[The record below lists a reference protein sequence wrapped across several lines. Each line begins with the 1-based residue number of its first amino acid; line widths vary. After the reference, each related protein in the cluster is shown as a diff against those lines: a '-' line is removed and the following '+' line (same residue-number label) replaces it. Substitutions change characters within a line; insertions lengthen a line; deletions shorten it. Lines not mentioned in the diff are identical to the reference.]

1 MRDAP
6 QELIDHIVDF
16 AHDDHTTLS
25 TVRLVAQS
33 WNISARVH
41 MFRRLNLRIT
51 PPPCLPGRPTVQP
64 VQKPSKNALDSTTNV
79 HYLFELIKASPDIPH
94 SVRDI
99 TIGNT
104 AQLFLGTRHELELL
118 LCLILS
124 QLKRVT
130 TLRMTEV
137 NWPDLT
143 PVLAASLMRICRSPD
158 LKHLDIFNC
167 TMPSMDS
174 LVDFLNFSCNSLTS
188 LRLSYIRTPRN
199 PEAAISPVSLVGI
212 DKLLCR
218 PRKPLQRLTIEQVPL
233 APLIYALLKST
244 PCSFNIKQILALSLE
259 DISDVPSVCGLLQV
273 AGSSLE
279 HLEMRA
285 AKCTPNFL
293 IHLHFT

>member
-25 TVRLVAQS
+25 AVRLVAQS

-41 MFRRLNLRIT
+41 MFRRLNLRIAPT
-51 PPPCLPGRPTVQP
+51 PCSPSRSTVQP
-64 VQKPSKNALDSTTNV
+64 VQKPGKNVLDSTTNV
-79 HYLFELIKASPDIPH
+79 HYLFELIKSSPDIPH

-104 AQLFLGTRHELELL
+104 SHLPRGTRDELELL
-118 LCLILS
+118 LCLILP
-124 QLKRVT
+124 QFTRVT
-130 TLRMTEV
+130 TLRITEV

-143 PVLAASLMRICRSPD
+143 PVLAASLMRICRSPN
-158 LKHLDIFNC
+158 LRHLDVFNC

-188 LRLSYIRTPRN
+188 LRLSYIRIPRN
-199 PEAAISPVSLVGI
+199 AEAIISPASLAGI

-233 APLIYALLKST
+233 GPLIYALLKST
-244 PCSFNIKQILALSLE
+244 PCWFNIEQLSTLSLE
-259 DISDVPSVCGLLQV
+259 DINDVPSVCGLLQV

-279 HLEMRA
+279 RLEMRA
-285 AKCTPNFL
+285 AKCTPYFL
-293 IHLHFT
+293 SHSHFT